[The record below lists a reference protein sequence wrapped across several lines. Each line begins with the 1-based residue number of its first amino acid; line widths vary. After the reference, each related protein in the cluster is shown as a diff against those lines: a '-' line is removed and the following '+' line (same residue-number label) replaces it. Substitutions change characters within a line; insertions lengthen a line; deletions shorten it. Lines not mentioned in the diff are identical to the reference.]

1 MQVRIE
7 ARGLGLETLLVLLLL
22 LTIGIEAHACLLA
35 VETGVVVWLES
46 SGLGLL
52 ESSIGVVHVASRLR
66 LVLLNRVGKEVNGV
80 SLLVSLVEA
89 SVLWLA
95 GLLLRS
101 RIVVEK
107 RGSVAVLEFPA
118 PSFFLFLTKLDC
130 FRQIVIVIWSVLS
143 TFALLPVFL
152 LLILACL
159 QS

>member
-1 MQVRIE
+1 M
-7 ARGLGLETLLVLLLL
+7 LVLLLL

-35 VETGVVVWLES
+35 VETGVVVWLET

-66 LVLLNRVGKEVNGV
+66 LVLLDRVGKEVNRV

-107 RGSVAVLEFPA
+107 RSSVAVLEFPA

-130 FRQIVIVIWSVLS
+130 LRQIVIVIWSVLS
-143 TFALLPVFL
+143 AFALLPVFL
-152 LLILACL
+152 LLVLACF